1 MIFRQSALNFDI
13 TSYSQSAIR
22 TNIQMSTQ
30 DKGTAKL
37 VFYLKKDGTVLPLS
51 GVKAVLTMFFADG
64 SRSDRDLTLVDK
76 VNGIAEYVLS
86 NDEIKHYGKVDA
98 VLNLYYVNKQALSAH
113 EFTFEI
119 IRNLV
124 DRDIV
129 PTAEYYIDDFEK
141 LKVMINKLY
150 DETVQTVED
159 LRKKFE
165 DLENVE
171 TKEGAQEKADAA
183 EANAKA
189 YTDTHANNKKNPHA
203 VTKAQVGLANVDNVK
218 QAAQTDFDAHTADK
232 KRHITAD
239 ERSKW
244 NGSQLSKITSDSGRV
259 STLAYE
265 GEDIL
270 QKIVDQ
276 GRTMGTFYSNG
287 KAVNNPSPYSAR
299 GIFHM
304 TALTEDGKGMYGW
317 VYAIDY
323 KNNAFTNYWDTS
335 GWQGWKRL
343 ETTSGSQ
350 SKVDAHANKTD
361 IHVKKEDKDK
371 WNGAQLTKLT
381 GDDGKR
387 TFIQNGT
394 DILTL
399 TTGFYQGAGTSM
411 VNSPI
416 DGDGSW
422 FNYDV
427 IEGSSGRKSIQ
438 VWKSYDNI
446 MWHGTVH
453 TDGVFKGWKRLI
465 TNADFENETWQNI
478 TLKNG
483 AVAGNRMPIYARWGP
498 FLLFRGHVK
507 TDAEIIFGSI
517 PEAYVPVGG
526 AVVSIALSG
535 TGGTANL
542 VVYENGDLKIKY
554 PNPVDP
560 SKFIGGYYID
570 AVIGFQGGGTA

>member
-1 MIFRQSALNFDI
+1 MIFRKSALNFDI

-51 GVKAVLTMFFADG
+51 GVKAVLTMFFSDG
-64 SRSDRDLTLVDK
+64 SRSDRDLILVDK

-86 NDEIKHYGKVDA
+86 NDEIKHYGKVEA

-119 IRNLV
+119 VRNLV

-129 PTAEYYIDDFEK
+129 PVAEYYIDDFEK

-183 EANAKA
+183 EAKA
-189 YTDTHANNKKNPHA
+189 NDYTDTHANNKKNPHA

-218 QAAQTDFDAHTADK
+218 QAAQTDFDAHTADN

-244 NGSQLSKITSDSGRV
+244 NGSQLYKITSDDGQHLLGMAGKDLF
-259 STLAYE
+259 TELAT
-265 GEDIL
+265 
-270 QKIVDQ
+270 K
-276 GRTMGTFYSNG
+276 RTTTFYSN
-287 KAVNNPSPYSAR
+287 KTTTNQPPVINSFR
-299 GIFHM
+299 GIQIGQDNIGEVLAM
-304 TALTEDGKGMYGW
+304 GNDGSTW
-317 VYAIDY
+317 RV
-323 KNNAFTNYWDTS
+323 TNS
-335 GWQGWKRL
+335 NGWKAWEQL

-361 IHVKKEDKDK
+361 IHVTTTDKESWNDLISQFREHNYNQERHISASERIK
-371 WNGAQLTKLT
+371 WNGK
-381 GDDGKR
+381 
-387 TFIQNGT
+387 
-394 DILTL
+394 
-399 TTGFYQGAGTSM
+399 
-411 VNSPI
+411 V
-416 DGDGSW
+416 
-422 FNYDV
+422 
-427 IEGSSGRKSIQ
+427 
-438 VWKSYDNI
+438 SY
-446 MWHGTVH
+446 
-453 TDGVFKGWKRLI
+453 
-465 TNADFENETWQNI
+465 ANI

-554 PNPVDP
+554 PDPVDP

-570 AVIGFQGGGTA
+570 AVTGFQEGGTA

>member
-13 TSYSQSAIR
+13 TSYSQTAIR

-86 NDEIKHYGKVDA
+86 NDEIKHYGKVEA
-98 VLNLYYVNKQALSAH
+98 VLNLYYVNNQALSAH

-165 DLENVE
+165 DLEKIE

-189 YTDTHANNKKNPHA
+189 YTDTHENNKKNPHA

-218 QAAQTDFDAHTADK
+218 QAAQTDFDAHTADN

-323 KNNAFTNYWDTS
+323 KNNAFTNYWDTG
-335 GWQGWKRL
+335 GWQGWKLL

-361 IHVKKEDKDK
+361 IHVTQSDKNSWNEIVRQFTAHNYNQERHISASERIK
-371 WNGAQLTKLT
+371 WNGK
-381 GDDGKR
+381 
-387 TFIQNGT
+387 
-394 DILTL
+394 
-399 TTGFYQGAGTSM
+399 
-411 VNSPI
+411 V
-416 DGDGSW
+416 
-422 FNYDV
+422 
-427 IEGSSGRKSIQ
+427 
-438 VWKSYDNI
+438 SY
-446 MWHGTVH
+446 
-453 TDGVFKGWKRLI
+453 
-465 TNADFENETWQNI
+465 ANI

-498 FLLFRGHVK
+498 LLFFRGHVK

-554 PNPVDP
+554 PDPVDP

-570 AVIGFQGGGTA
+570 AVTGFQEGGTA